1 MYAASAAE
9 QTERERARAHKAR
22 EQAPVAT
29 WQATA
34 TLRSPAGHAQQQA
47 FIDSPAKRKVVR
59 AGRRG
64 GKTVGTAILACQ
76 AFLNGKRVLYGA
88 PTQEQIDRFWEEC
101 KNALRAPIDA
111 GVLYKNETRHIIELP
126 GTEQRIRA
134 KTAWDADTLRGDYA
148 DVLILDEFQL
158 MQEDTW
164 GVVGAPM
171 LLDHDGDAIFIYT
184 PPSMRTI
191 AHSRATDPYHAA
203 KMFQKARQDTTGR
216 WAAFHFSSH
225 ENPHISESALA
236 ELTGDMSAL
245 AIRQEIMA
253 EDIEDVPGA
262 LWQRSV
268 IEAKRVT
275 KAPTLQ
281 RVVIAIDPSATSGGD
296 EAGVIGAGVGMCDC
310 KGTPELHGF
319 VLDDSSLQ
327 GSPRTW
333 AAAAVTAYHKLHADS
348 LVAEDNNGGEMV
360 DVTISTIEHAPPV
373 KRIHASRGKHTRA
386 EPVSTLYEQ
395 GKVHH
400 VGTFAK
406 LEDEQC
412 SWLPG
417 MSSPNRMDALV
428 WAITELMIGSSGQ
441 QIMSYYLNKAKE
453 AKDGVS

>member
-1 MYAASAAE
+1 MMNYAPSLKVKAQAEIELRRRSVAS
-9 QTERERARAHKAR
+9 
-22 EQAPVAT
+22 P

-34 TLRSPAGHAQQQA
+34 TLRSPDGHAQQLA

-64 GKTVGTAILACQ
+64 GKTVGTAILACR
-76 AFLNGKRVLYGA
+76 AFLAGKRVLYGA

-101 KNALRAPIDA
+101 KNALRAPIDS

-203 KMFQKARQDTTGR
+203 KMYQKAKADTTGR

-262 LWQRSV
+262 LWKRSD
-268 IEAKRVT
+268 IERLRVT
-275 KAPTLQ
+275 KAPDLTRIVTAL
-281 RVVIAIDPSATSGGD
+281 DPSATSGGD
-296 EAGVIGAGVGMCDC
+296 EAGVITAGIGECSC
-310 KGTPELHGF
+310 RGESEIHTF

-327 GSPRTW
+327 GSPRAW
-333 AAAAVTAYHKLHADS
+333 AGAGVTAYHKFHADA

-360 DVTISTIEHAPPV
+360 EVTVSTIPNAPPV
-373 KRIHASRGKHTRA
+373 RRIHASRGKHTRA

-400 VGTFAK
+400 VGTFAR
-406 LEDEQC
+406 LEDELC
-412 SWLPG
+412 SWLVG
-417 MSSPNRMDALV
+417 MDSPNRMDALV
-428 WAITELMIGSSGQ
+428 WAVTELAPWADTRWSWG
-441 QIMSYYLNKAKE
+441 
-453 AKDGVS
+453 DDD